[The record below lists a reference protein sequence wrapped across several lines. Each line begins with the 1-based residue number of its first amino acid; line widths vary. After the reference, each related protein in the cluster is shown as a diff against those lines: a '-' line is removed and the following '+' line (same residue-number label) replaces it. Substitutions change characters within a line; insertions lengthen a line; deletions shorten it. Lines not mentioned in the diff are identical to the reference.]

1 MCLFAAA
8 NGIVYAICCKVTF
21 NMSLKK
27 ASVVAIIM
35 FSWIAVMT
43 PVKAQDYQVA
53 IVQAFSSDNFR
64 ELSKHFDKRVQVT
77 IEQQVN
83 YYSNAQAEIII
94 KNFLEGLGQREFK
107 IIHIDKESE
116 QGTQLYMGQLKSAK
130 GSYKTLILFRKMGQ
144 IFVVQE
150 VRFQKQ

>member
-1 MCLFAAA
+1 
-8 NGIVYAICCKVTF
+8 
-21 NMSLKK
+21 MSLKK
-27 ASVVAIIM
+27 SSVVTMMI
-35 FSWIAVMT
+35 FSLMAVMT

-53 IVQAFSSDNFR
+53 IVQAFSGDNFR

-107 IIHIDKESE
+107 IMHMDKQSE
-116 QGTQLYMGQLKSAK
+116 QGSQLYMGQLKSTR
-130 GSYKTLILFRKMGQ
+130 GNYRTFILFRKMGQ